1 MNVWWFG
8 SLPTTELAL
17 DYGRG
22 TFLRYLSLCL
32 LQLVCCYC
40 DFIPWGAS
48 ITTTDPFI
56 LSVLKGIPSGGSVSY
71 EHTVWHSQGFIRYN
85 KHPNVWNK
93 KGWTGYDHDTAQEE
107 CLEGTLLHYYGH
119 MCFGGHLPGLG
130 MPVWR
135 EIRTGI
141 CLYRYDC
148 VTWWLGNLRTKLSS
162 TEHIGDGLGLGNL
175 DTHLFDSYTF
185 VK

>member
-8 SLPTTELAL
+8 SLPTTKLAL
-17 DYGRG
+17 DYWMG
-22 TFLRYLSLCL
+22 TFLGYFSLCL

-40 DFIPWGAS
+40 NIILWGAS

-107 CLEGTLLHYYGH
+107 CLEGTLLHYWAYVFRRPSSWPWH
-119 MCFGGHLPGLG
+119 ASLTWNPNWYMSLPLRLCHLVAWQP
-130 MPVWR
+130 
-135 EIRTGI
+135 E
-141 CLYRYDC
+141 D
-148 VTWWLGNLRTKLSS
+148 
-162 TEHIGDGLGLGNL
+162 
-175 DTHLFDSYTF
+175 
-185 VK
+185 